1 MKKMNEE
8 SPCIAAARCDAM
20 MSRLLHPSPL
30 VKAFQY
36 WNDGR
41 GGQPVMCEAR
51 LDELC
56 DDQAVLEASGLELM
70 TSLRLLQEVRQLGVM
85 SIAPF
90 VLNVSDGWMQ
100 HRMLME
106 LLARA
111 INFPDLPHPLVLRV
125 SFLGSGAD
133 NPALYSNMRA
143 MRSGGCQFILNSG
156 EVEGTRRWLSE
167 LCDGVRYQLSELIDD
182 PGQQTQLLRWR
193 HQGKYIQIGGVAPCH
208 LPLAITLGGD
218 HFCAP
223 YS

>member
-1 MKKMNEE
+1 MKKMNQE
-8 SPCIAAARCDAM
+8 SPCIASVRGDAM

-51 LDELC
+51 LDEPC
-56 DDQAVLEASGLELM
+56 DDQAVLATSGLELM
-70 TSLRLLQEVRQLGVM
+70 ASLRLLQEVRQQGVM

-100 HRMLME
+100 HRMLMP
-106 LLARA
+106 LLVRA
-111 INFPDLPHPLVLRV
+111 IHFPDLPHPLVLRI
-125 SFLGSGAD
+125 SFLGNVTD
-133 NPALYSNMRA
+133 NPFLDSNIRA
-143 MRSGGCQFILNSG
+143 MRSGGCRFILNGG
-156 EVEGTRRWLSE
+156 EVEGSRRWLGE
-167 LCDGVRYQLSELIDD
+167 LCDGVRYQLPELRDD
-182 PGQQTQLLRWR
+182 PRLQAQLLRWR
-193 HQGKYIQIGGVAPCH
+193 RQGKYIQIGGVTPCH

-223 YS
+223 HS